1 MPESVSFSTEPS
13 SLKNVIFERM
23 TFWQKI
29 MLKLLTW
36 FRKDIVTDYYTE
48 IGLKQVEAE
57 LSSDICSWY
66 DPVTKS
72 LTPAFA
78 EDLHQLVKI
87 LSHIV
92 VILRDT
98 IGNHSLR
105 EHGGATRISLV
116 ERIFC
121 DLMGGNTRKT
131 YPFTEKGIF
140 RLVNNLAIK
149 DIDRTVNAAVLTYLN
164 ELPPEQVEEVEA
176 RCHRL
181 SLIDQALSVNTM
193 DFLRRF
199 NINATYEGTYNW
211 DPLTINA
218 SGYYLEALYQSLARI
233 EVLDDDFTVLTA
245 LQTTRKIYNS
255 EAEDINVVVLE
266 EAWSSLKDLI
276 RLFQENNRMINLI
289 RLAHHNLEF
298 TVEILPNSYPIY
310 SLFRQVLDSR
320 LKAVVHNIA
329 RSSLKNEMKQLVQD
343 VLPSSTYSSDLTDV
357 GVFNIANSDLI
368 YAAIEDSFRN
378 VYAISLMQVFIVKFY
393 KPWLKTFLGSS
404 AVSAQLN
411 QNQTGTSLNGL
422 YKGLNKLVELF
433 DKFAI
438 DVHPKSSMGVRI
450 KKLLDNPKLT
460 RSDKHLLKVF
470 TDSLNNQADLVVAD
484 FFKYFPIFQD
494 FISRVVESMDSPEK
508 STIDPSFITKISQD
522 PDLVS
527 RIREVGAF
535 GTSVLDLLNMSM
547 FEAPS
552 QSNSRSNSTNTMESS
567 GGF

>member
-1 MPESVSFSTEPS
+1 MPESTSFSPEPS
-13 SLKNVIFERM
+13 SLRNIILEKM

-29 MLKLLTW
+29 MLKLLIW

-48 IGLKQVEAE
+48 IGLKQVESE
-57 LSSDICSWY
+57 LASDICGWY

-72 LTPAFA
+72 LSPAFA
-78 EDLHQLVKI
+78 EDLHQLVKT

-92 VILRDT
+92 IILRET

-105 EHGGATRISLV
+105 EHGGLTRISLV

-121 DLMGGNTRKT
+121 DLMGGNTRKN

-149 DIDRTVNAAVLTYLN
+149 DIDRVVNGAVLDYLN
-164 ELPPEQVEEVEA
+164 ELSSEEIDKAEA
-176 RCHRL
+176 RCYRL

-199 NINATYEGTYNW
+199 NIHATYEGTYAW
-211 DPLTINA
+211 DSLAISA
-218 SGYYLEALYQSLARI
+218 SGYYLEGLYQSIVRM
-233 EVLDDDFTVLTA
+233 EVQEEDFTTLTA
-245 LQTTRKIYNS
+245 LQTTRKVFHP
-255 EAEDINVVVLE
+255 ETEDVDVVLLE
-266 EAWSSLKDLI
+266 QSWNSLADLV
-276 RLFQENNRMINLI
+276 RLFQENNRLINLI
-289 RLAHHNLEF
+289 RLAHRNLEF
-298 TVEILPNSYPIY
+298 EVETLPHNFPIY

-320 LKAVVHNIA
+320 LKSVVHNIA

-343 VLPSSTYSSDLTDV
+343 VLPSSAYSSDLTDV
-357 GVFNIANSDLI
+357 GVFNITNSDLI
-368 YAAIEDSFRN
+368 YTAIEDGFRN

-404 AVSAQLN
+404 AVTAQLN
-411 QNQTGTSLNGL
+411 QNNLGIPLNGL
-422 YKGLNKLVELF
+422 YKGMNKLVELF

-484 FFKYFPIFQD
+484 FFKYFPIFQTFVTRLIEAVD
-494 FISRVVESMDSPEK
+494 NPENAAMD
-508 STIDPSFITKISQD
+508 TSFIHKISQD
-522 PDLVS
+522 PDLIS
-527 RIREVGAF
+527 RIRDVAAF
-535 GTSVLDLLNMSM
+535 GSSVLDLLNMSM
-547 FEAPS
+547 LDTPNPS
-552 QSNSRSNSTNTMESS
+552 DKKI
-567 GGF
+567 